1 MWAAFG
7 VWRDRRVAY
16 CRSFGWPG
24 GMDALLVQHMAIR
37 RKLHEIQRTEPGQS
51 A

>member
-7 VWRDRRVAY
+7 VWRDRRMAY
-16 CRSFGWPG
+16 GRAFGWPG
-24 GMDALLVQHMAIR
+24 GMEALLVQHMAIR